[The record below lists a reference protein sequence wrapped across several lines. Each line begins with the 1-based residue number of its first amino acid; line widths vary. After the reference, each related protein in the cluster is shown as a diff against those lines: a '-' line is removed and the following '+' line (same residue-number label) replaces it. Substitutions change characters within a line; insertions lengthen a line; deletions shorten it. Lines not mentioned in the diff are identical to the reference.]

1 MNWGSRSVTVYAPSL
16 LFPSSVF
23 PYLLLSQLSNVL
35 RSSSSCC
42 HAEIGTK
49 VVLSGPVLR
58 HTGVASSVRLS
69 ELEPVTF
76 RAVFVDV

>member
-23 PYLLLSQLSNVL
+23 QPLLLSQLSNVL
-35 RSSSSCC
+35 RSSSSC

-58 HTGVASSVRLS
+58 HTGVASSVQLS
-69 ELEPVTF
+69 ESEPGTF
-76 RAVFVDV
+76 RAVFIDG